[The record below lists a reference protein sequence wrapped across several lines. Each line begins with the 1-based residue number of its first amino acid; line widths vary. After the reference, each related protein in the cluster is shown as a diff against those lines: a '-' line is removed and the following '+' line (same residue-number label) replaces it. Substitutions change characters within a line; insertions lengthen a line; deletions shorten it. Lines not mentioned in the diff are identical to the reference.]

1 MNRNYKTNSWV
12 VGTAIVL
19 VGFSIAHVLE
29 DFVYGIPA
37 QFGFETAPAA
47 ALLGTA
53 CAIHVVLIVLTAQG
67 NKLGILGNLAAGI
80 IWALAATIDH
90 LDEILFV
97 QPYRAGW
104 PSKGFEIGLILSA
117 LALAVI
123 SFLAWRSQSGQ
134 EKKAST

>member
-47 ALLGTA
+47 ALLGIA
-53 CAIHVVLIVLTAQG
+53 YAMHVVLIVLAARG
-67 NKLGILGNLAAGI
+67 SKLGVLGNLAAGI
-80 IWALAATIDH
+80 AWVLAAAIDH

-104 PSKGFEIGLILSA
+104 LSKGFEIGLMLSA
-117 LALAVI
+117 LALAI
-123 SFLAWRSQSGQ
+123 TSFLAWRAQPRQ
-134 EKKAST
+134 ETIN